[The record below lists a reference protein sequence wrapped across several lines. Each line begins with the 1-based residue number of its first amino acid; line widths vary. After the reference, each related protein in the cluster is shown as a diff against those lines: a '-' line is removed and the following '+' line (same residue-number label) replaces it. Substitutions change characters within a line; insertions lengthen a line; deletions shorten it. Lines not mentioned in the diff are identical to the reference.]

1 MVIRRVRDAPERGW
15 FVYILKSATVPKF
28 YTGIT
33 PDLERRLRKH
43 NGELV
48 GGARFTRT
56 GRPWTIAYSEGP
68 LPLNDAMRREH
79 VVKKMSRQAKALLCV
94 RGIHGVSDHR
104 DSRSGG
110 R

>member
-1 MVIRRVRDAPERGW
+1 MVRRQPRAEPARGW

-33 PDLERRLRKH
+33 PDLDRRLRKH

-56 GRPWTIAYSEGP
+56 GRPWSFAYVEGP

-79 VVKKMSRQAKALLCV
+79 VIKKMSRQAKALLCV
-94 RGIHGVSDHR
+94 APRI
-104 DSRSGG
+104 
-110 R
+110 